1 MAYIFNSDAVVIGS
15 LTISPNNATGNFLT
29 IDGTGVVR
37 FRTPAEVLS
46 DIGVSSPLTT
56 KGDIYT
62 YDTDE
67 SRLAVGNNYQILT
80 ANSTEPSGLKWEDPE
95 WLGEAP
101 NDGQEWVRKNE
112 GWVLNSGGSS
122 VGESNTASS
131 AGTGV
136 SLFKQKIGQN
146 IKLFTKIT

>member
-80 ANSTEPSGLKWEDPE
+80 ANSTEP
-95 WLGEAP
+95 
-101 NDGQEWVRKNE
+101 
-112 GWVLNSGGSS
+112 
-122 VGESNTASS
+122 
-131 AGTGV
+131 
-136 SLFKQKIGQN
+136 
-146 IKLFTKIT
+146 